1 MIRRPPRSTRADTR
15 FPYTTLFRSARGA
28 DGAGQRRP
36 EAGPARAAVE
46 LGLRTEKPLPA
57 TGAGEDTGAMFL
69 VEGTGEGI
77 FSRSLAQH
85 LIGERA
91 EAPAPLRIAE
101 REGIGG
107 GHAQPG
113 LPEDRSEERRV
124 WKECASARSSRGLT
138 SH

>member
-1 MIRRPPRSTRADTR
+1 MRISDWSSDVCSSDLLRSRIAQ
-15 FPYTTLFRSARGA
+15 FEIARGA

-77 FSRSLAQH
+77 FSLSLAQH
-85 LIGERA
+85 LICYRPY
-91 EAPAPLRIAE
+91 APAPLRIASLL
-101 REGIGG
+101 IG
-107 GHAQPG
+107 
-113 LPEDRSEERRV
+113 
-124 WKECASARSSRGLT
+124 CA
-138 SH
+138 HV